1 MHSLLLSPIDNL
13 IPQWSPHP
21 PPSFLDSALFSPSD
35 SCSSLPSPSPSPD
48 TIHVVCNV
56 PLIAPRPLP
65 YHSPTFLQFDLP
77 DTDEDLSHPP
87 YTHRPS
93 KRKRDNNDNDDPAPQ
108 PKRRPGTNRCRS
120 RLCYRPWDHP
130 PHLHLS
136 HRAGNN
142 RTRT

>member
-1 MHSLLLSPIDNL
+1 MSSLLSPLDNL
-13 IPQWSPHP
+13 LPQW
-21 PPSFLDSALFSPSD
+21 FSYD
-35 SCSSLPSPSPSPD
+35 LSPSPPPD

-93 KRKRDNNDNDDPAPQ
+93 KRKRDNEDNPPVSLL
-108 PKRRPGTNRCRS
+108 PSKRRSGTRRWRS
-120 RLCYRPWDHP
+120 RPVHRPWDNP
-130 PHLHLS
+130 SPTTLS
-136 HRAGNN
+136 HRSGHRI
-142 RTRT
+142 RT